1 MTTRHTIIISS
12 LLLGLS
18 LGTATALVLAN
29 PAPTQGEIDLPY
41 INTRIDNL
49 DARTTN
55 NENDIKSLQQS
66 TGTAPAEHVTVPAAP
81 AVTVAPTQPTL
92 ALEPAPSTAPPE
104 TVAVVFV
111 PYTEA
116 MILTEADGSQRLQ
129 CVYHPSAD
137 TRLLSLMPQ
146 TYDVSLGCP
155 AQ

>member
-1 MTTRHTIIISS
+1 MNRRTLVTGS
-12 LLLGLS
+12 LLLAL
-18 LGTATALVLAN
+18 TASSAVGVVLATPRTVN
-29 PAPTQGEIDLPY
+29 GEIDLPY
-41 INTRIDNL
+41 VNTRIDNL

-55 NENDIKSLQQS
+55 NESDITALQAS
-66 TGTAPAEHVTVPAAP
+66 TGTAAADHVTVPAAP
-81 AVTVAPTQPTL
+81 VAVAPTQPTL

-137 TRLLSLMPQ
+137 TRMLSLMPR